1 MWERDERQRKR
12 LRTNG
17 HPPQVKH
24 PKPFKVLSYCEL
36 TTLTRGEL
44 EQHYASATAQED
56 ELTAEI
62 DAEVARRAA
71 EVQPPPEAGRCM
83 LC

>member
-1 MWERDERQRKR
+1 MVTPLRCDHRD
-12 LRTNG
+12 G
-17 HPPQVKH
+17 G
-24 PKPFKVLSYCEL
+24 L

-56 ELTAEI
+56 EMTAGI